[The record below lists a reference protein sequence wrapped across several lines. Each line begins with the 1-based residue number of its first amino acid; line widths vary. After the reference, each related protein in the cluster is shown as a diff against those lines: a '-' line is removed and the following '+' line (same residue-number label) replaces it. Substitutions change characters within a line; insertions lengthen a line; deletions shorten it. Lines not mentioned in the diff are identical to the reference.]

1 MRVFVDSNV
10 LIAALATRGI
20 CADLLR
26 LLLVEHQLLASKSV
40 FRQVRAALIDRL
52 GLPRAMADQVTP
64 FLRERARVCEPR
76 LPAVRTRAE
85 SEYDQ
90 ILGAA
95 LGGQAD
101 VLVTGDRALLAI
113 DDRASVRITDPRGF
127 WELLT
132 PPRPSPTGGEG
143 EFRRGSARQPAHR
156 RRT

>member
-1 MRVFVDSNV
+1 MRIFLDSNV
-10 LIAALATRGI
+10 LSAALATRGI

-26 LLLVEHQLLASKSV
+26 LVLLEHQLLASKTV
-40 FRQVRAALIDRL
+40 FRQLRDVLINRL
-52 GLPRAMADQVTP
+52 GLPPARADQVIP
-64 FLRERARVCEPR
+64 FLRERAEICGSR
-76 LPAVRTRAE
+76 LPAVRTGAE

-95 LGGQAD
+95 LEGQAD

-132 PPRPSPTGGEG
+132 SPP
-143 EFRRGSARQPAHR
+143 
-156 RRT
+156 